1 MIVTSYTS
9 LVIESHKSDCAG
21 FLDGIARRLPRRNA
35 PRPAAQA
42 YREMDFPLMPLAAS
56 VLVPVEMA
64 EIVPISSGE
73 IRGAA

>member
-42 YREMDFPLMPLAAS
+42 YREM
-56 VLVPVEMA
+56 A